1 MTYSTNLALIEAVNE
16 IYSKLY
22 DCFCGIGIYL
32 DLQKAFDT
40 VNYDISLKK
49 LEYYGIRGTPLNWF
63 KSYLNNR
70 KQFTKVNDLTSSSQ
84 IVECSV
90 HQGSVIGP
98 LLSLV

>member
-40 VNYDISLKK
+40 VNYDISLKN
-49 LEYYGIRGTPLNWF
+49 LNTMA
-63 KSYLNNR
+63 S
-70 KQFTKVNDLTSSSQ
+70 VVPHLT
-84 IVECSV
+84 
-90 HQGSVIGP
+90 GSN
-98 LLSLV
+98 LT